1 MARSAHALR
10 DGDRVWLVDPY
21 EDAEALERAAA
32 LGAPAGVL
40 QLLDRHDRDCAALAA
55 RLGVPHPGGPRDAAR
70 RRAVHGAP
78 RGPQPAVEGGGAVVA
93 GPRRARGRRGARH
106 RARLD
111 TRRRA
116 GRRAPHAPSAAAV
129 RAARPRAR
137 PPARRPRRAAARVG
151 HGGRD
156 ARGDR
161 RVAPG
166 HAAAAAQA
174 ARARQGGGQGA
185 PRPRRAPGRLPAV
198 AAAQRTPT
206 WTRYVA
212 LGDST
217 SEGLQDPYPDGR
229 GYRGWADR
237 LAERLAAEEP
247 GLLYANL
254 AVRGKLA
261 RQIREEQ
268 LDAALALGPDLCT
281 VSGGLNDVL
290 RRHCDLETVVGHVD
304 AIVATL
310 RGSGATVLIFTYPNR
325 VPTHAIARPA
335 HERVAAFNAAV
346 RTVAARRD
354 AVLVDFEA
362 HPVTLDPRLWHPDR
376 LHANSLGHERI
387 AAALAHGLGLPDADA
402 ALVGAAAARRARR
415 APSRG
420 RRARRVGRPPPRAV
434 GRAPPARRVV
444 GRRPRRQAPELS
456 PSSPPPG
463 APNRER
469 AHPVPRPRRVP
480 PGRQGRDRHRRVL
493 GPGRRVRAGAR
504 RGRRRRRARRPPRRP
519 PRGHREARRGRRPAR
534 ARGRHRRHQPA
545 GRPGAGRRDRAAA
558 RARRA
563 SSSTTPGSGP
573 PSPPRSRRPS
583 SSARSSTSTSTA
595 PTGWPRRAAR

>member
-1 MARSAHALR
+1 M
-10 DGDRVWLVDPY
+10 
-21 EDAEALERAAA
+21 
-32 LGAPAGVL
+32 
-40 QLLDRHDRDCAALAA
+40 
-55 RLGVPHPGGPRDAAR
+55 
-70 RRAVHGAP
+70 
-78 RGPQPAVEGGGAVVA
+78 
-93 GPRRARGRRGARH
+93 
-106 RARLD
+106 
-111 TRRRA
+111 
-116 GRRAPHAPSAAAV
+116 
-129 RAARPRAR
+129 
-137 PPARRPRRAAARVG
+137 
-151 HGGRD
+151 
-156 ARGDR
+156 
-161 RVAPG
+161 
-166 HAAAAAQA
+166 
-174 ARARQGGGQGA
+174 
-185 PRPRRAPGRLPAV
+185 

-402 ALVGAAAARRARR
+402 AWSAPLPPAARVAPHRAAAGHAAWAGRHLAPWVVRRL
-415 APSRG
+415 RG
-420 RRARRVGRPPPRAV
+420 VSSGD
-434 GRAPPARRVV
+434 GRAAKR
-444 GRRPRRQAPELS
+444 PELS
-456 PSSPPPG
+456 PVVPTTRSPEP
-463 APNRER
+463 
-469 AHPVPRPRRVP
+469 
-480 PGRQGRDRHRRVL
+480 
-493 GPGRRVRAGAR
+493 
-504 RGRRRRRARRPPRRP
+504 
-519 PRGHREARRGRRPAR
+519 
-534 ARGRHRRHQPA
+534 
-545 GRPGAGRRDRAAA
+545 
-558 RARRA
+558 
-563 SSSTTPGSGP
+563 
-573 PSPPRSRRPS
+573 
-583 SSARSSTSTSTA
+583 
-595 PTGWPRRAAR
+595 